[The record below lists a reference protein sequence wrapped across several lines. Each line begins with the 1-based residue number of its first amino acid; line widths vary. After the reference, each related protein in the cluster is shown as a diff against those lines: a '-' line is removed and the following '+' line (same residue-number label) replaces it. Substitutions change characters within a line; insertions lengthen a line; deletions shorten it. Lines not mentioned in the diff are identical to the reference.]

1 MKIVY
6 GRTYHPQSQGKIERF
21 NQTLGQHLTK
31 MLWNEVNKVQGYQ
44 WIDILP
50 AFVLA
55 YNKAP
60 HEAHKKSLYKAFFGF
75 KMREVYATPTMQVN
89 ESGETTL
96 TAAQVDE
103 SGETT
108 LMAAQVD
115 ELGKTT
121 LMATQVDESGETTLT
136 AAQVHQEVLG
146 RR

>member
-1 MKIVY
+1 
-6 GRTYHPQSQGKIERF
+6 
-21 NQTLGQHLTK
+21 
-31 MLWNEVNKVQGYQ
+31 MLWDEVNKVQGYR

-60 HEAHKKSLYKAFFGF
+60 HEAHKKSLYEAFFGF
-75 KMREVYATPTMQVN
+75 KMRGVYATPTMQVN

-108 LMAAQVD
+108 PSGSFECVVFCQYMHCS
-115 ELGKTT
+115 T
-121 LMATQVDESGETTLT
+121 LYHSST
-136 AAQVHQEVLG
+136 
-146 RR
+146 